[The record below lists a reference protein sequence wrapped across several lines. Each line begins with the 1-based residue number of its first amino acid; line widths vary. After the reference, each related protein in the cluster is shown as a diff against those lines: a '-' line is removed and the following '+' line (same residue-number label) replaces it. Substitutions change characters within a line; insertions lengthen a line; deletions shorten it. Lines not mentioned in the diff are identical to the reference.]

1 MTQASGRLLSL
12 LSLLQARRDW
22 PGQLLAERLR
32 VTPRTVRRDIDR
44 LRELGYPVVAVKGPD
59 GGYRLEAGTEVPPL
73 LFDDDQAVAVTVA
86 LQLAA
91 GSGADIGDAATRALA
106 TMRQVMPARL
116 RHRIDAVQ
124 VTVVERSPAGK
135 VDSAVLLALSA
146 AVRAREVLRFD
157 YESEVP
163 RSDDAFIPPRRVEP
177 HHLINRSG
185 RWYLVAWNLEHADWR
200 IYRVDRMTPK
210 TPTGP
215 RFEPREVPGGDVAA
229 YVNAKFKGAAGGQ
242 DTWPCQGEAVI
253 DLPAAEVAPFAGD
266 GIVEPMGDARCRLI
280 AGSWSWVGLAASL
293 GRFDAPVHIVGPAE
307 LRNAA
312 SLLARRFRESV
323 G

>member
-22 PGQLLAERLR
+22 PGQLLAERLN

-59 GGYRLEAGTEVPPL
+59 GGYRLEAGTDVPPL

-91 GSGADIGDAATRALA
+91 GSGADIADAATRALA
-106 TMRQVMPARL
+106 TMRQVMPNRL

-124 VTVVERSPAGK
+124 VTVVDRSPQK
-135 VDSAVLLALSA
+135 IDSAVLLALSA

-157 YESEVP
+157 YEHES
-163 RSDDAFIPPRRVEP
+163 PRRIEP
-177 HHLINRSG
+177 HHLINRAG
-185 RWYLVAWNLEHADWR
+185 RWYLVGWDLGRDDWR
-200 IYRVDRMTPK
+200 VYRADRMTPK

-215 RFEPREVPGGDVAA
+215 RFSPREVPGGDVVAF
-229 YVNAKFKGAAGGQ
+229 VNARFKGAAGGR
-242 DTWPCQGEAVI
+242 DAWPCQGEAVI

-266 GIVEPMGDARCRLI
+266 GIVEPIDDDRCRLV

-293 GRFDAPVHIVGPAE
+293 GRFDAAVHIVGPAE
-307 LRNAA
+307 LRDAA
-312 SLLARRFRESV
+312 LVLARRYRDSA

>member
-22 PGQLLAERLR
+22 PGRLLAERLN

-59 GGYRLEAGTEVPPL
+59 GGYRLEAGADVPPL

-91 GSGADIGDAATRALA
+91 GSGVDIADAATRALA
-106 TMRQVMPARL
+106 TMRQVMPSRL

-124 VTVVERSPAGK
+124 VTVVDRAPQK
-135 VDSAVLLALSA
+135 VGSAVLLALSA

-157 YESEVP
+157 HEDES
-163 RSDDAFIPPRRVEP
+163 PRRIEP
-177 HHLINRSG
+177 HHLINRAG
-185 RWYLVAWNLEHADWR
+185 RWYVVGWDLGRAGWR
-200 IYRVDRMTPK
+200 VYRADRMTPK

-215 RFEPREVPGGDVAA
+215 RFSPREVPGGDVAA
-229 YVNAKFKGAAGGQ
+229 FVDATFKGAAGGR
-242 DTWPCQGEAVI
+242 DAWPCQGEAVI

-266 GIVEPMGDARCRLI
+266 GVVEPIGDDRCRLV
-280 AGSWSWVGLAASL
+280 AGSWSWAGLAASL
-293 GRFDAPVHIVGPAE
+293 GRFDAAVHIVGPAE
-307 LRNAA
+307 LRDAA
-312 SLLARRFRESV
+312 LVLARRYRDSA